1 MLLSTLIILYLCFQ
15 TADSYGNEVTLLA
28 RPMPIE
34 YVLVQ
39 VGAVGYTCRF
49 EHSFV
54 LVNFLTS
61 KAGVVET
68 LSSNALWWTLAYY
81 RHLVI

>member
-1 MLLSTLIILYLCFQ
+1 MPSTLIILYLCFQ

-39 VGAVGYTCRF
+39 VGAVGYTC
-49 EHSFV
+49 
-54 LVNFLTS
+54 
-61 KAGVVET
+61 
-68 LSSNALWWTLAYY
+68 
-81 RHLVI
+81 HLNIAMF

>member
-1 MLLSTLIILYLCFQ
+1 MLLSALIILYLCFQ

-49 EHSFV
+49 EHSHV
-54 LVNFLTS
+54 LVKF
-61 KAGVVET
+61 
-68 LSSNALWWTLAYY
+68 SNCKSWSC
-81 RHLVI
+81 

>member
-1 MLLSTLIILYLCFQ
+1 MECEVRILRSTLIILFLCFQ

-39 VGAVGYTCRF
+39 VGAITYSCRF
-49 EHSFV
+49 EQNHV
-54 LVNFLTS
+54 LIKKSWRF
-61 KAGVVET
+61 
-68 LSSNALWWTLAYY
+68 
-81 RHLVI
+81 

>member
-1 MLLSTLIILYLCFQ
+1 MLLCTLIIYYFCFQ

-39 VGAVGYTCRF
+39 VGAIARTRSF
-49 EHSFV
+49 ERSQF
-54 LVNFLTS
+54 LVQFFLTS
-61 KAGVVET
+61 
-68 LSSNALWWTLAYY
+68 
-81 RHLVI
+81 